1 MKRLPYA
8 EDRGCRSSRIM
19 REFRS
24 SKRRGDPELKRSEE
38 GDEAD
43 GHYREILDM
52 PADLRG
58 ARPAFPHHEGRVG
71 LPSLQAGAEPAPL
84 VPFQLFSLVRDAKR
98 RLA

>member
-1 MKRLPYA
+1 M
-8 EDRGCRSSRIM
+8 
-19 REFRS
+19 
-24 SKRRGDPELKRSEE
+24 
-38 GDEAD
+38 
-43 GHYREILDM
+43 LDM

-98 RLA
+98 RLAGFLAHLRGNKLERH